1 MMKMPTD
8 LELLRAAPPGHL
20 AAVAEARRLPLAGG
34 AGSASSP
41 ALEEVARRLFH
52 PLSVLEALRMLS
64 QGQWAILRELARCGG
79 QAHSSDLRLY
89 LLAAGALPGAGRA
102 PDAQAKLYE
111 LALGRL
117 LGLGLLF
124 WGRLDVL
131 GGRAY
136 ASGAHEGLL
145 VVPPSVL
152 ALLPEVEMPEEAMP
166 APQYPQPRAPR
177 FASVEALQRD
187 LYLLWRVARDQ
198 PAGLLLGANGSLP
211 KGALRQVLA
220 ALAPKNGGE
229 NGKSEQE
236 MPRLLFLRAL
246 AEELGLL
253 VARDGALHAQN
264 ARAYFALPLVQ
275 RAERCYTCWLEG
287 TFWNELLWMP
297 GITLRPA
304 PSLHEP
310 ARPEVLRGRR
320 AVLELLRAQTAG
332 VWVSRAAFLALAR
345 LRPGAHH
352 LWAQRGEPGSE
363 SSPPEKLFGWEF
375 RVRGVWL
382 APREERAQVEAA
394 FVAAVLEGPLHWLG
408 LVDLDALAG
417 QPPLAYRL
425 APGGLALLGQ
435 GEWPPELR
443 DQQAGRLIVQ
453 PNFDLV
459 ALAPLQETTLLFLD
473 EVAERQSLEQVAQY
487 RLTRARWLHAL
498 AQGASATTL
507 IQRLEA
513 LAQAP
518 LPQNLRYSLLEWER
532 QAQRVRVMRAV
543 TLLEVQEAALLD
555 ALLADPTL
563 APFLVRRLTPTAALV
578 ERRHLAALYAAL
590 LERGELPK
598 LLSLE

>member
-1 MMKMPTD
+1 MKTPTD

-34 AGSASSP
+34 AGSATGP
-41 ALEEVARRLFH
+41 ALEELARRLFH
-52 PLSVLEALRMLS
+52 PPSVLEALRMLS

-102 PDAQAKLYE
+102 PDAQANLYE

-117 LGLGLLF
+117 LKLGLLF

-152 ALLPEVEMPEEAMP
+152 ALLPEVETPEEA
-166 APQYPQPRAPR
+166 APIPQHAQPRAPR

-187 LYLLWRVARDQ
+187 LYLLWRVVREQ
-198 PAGLLLGANGSLP
+198 PAGLLLTANGLLP
-211 KGALRQVLA
+211 KGVLRQVLA
-220 ALAPKNGGE
+220 ALGQKNGE

-236 MPRLLFLRAL
+236 LPRVLFLRAL
-246 AEELGLL
+246 AQALGLL
-253 VARDGALHAQN
+253 VVRDGALYAEN

-287 TFWNELLWMP
+287 TFWNELLWLP

-304 PSLHEP
+304 PALQEP
-310 ARPEVLRGRR
+310 ARPEVLRGRQ
-320 AVLELLRAQTAG
+320 AVLELVRAQTAG
-332 VWVSRAAFLALAR
+332 TWVSRAAFLALAR
-345 LRPGAHH
+345 LRSGAHH
-352 LWAQRGEPGSE
+352 LWGPRGEPGSE

-382 APREERAQVEAA
+382 APREERAQVEAG

-408 LVDLDALAG
+408 LVDLDAPAG

-425 APGGLALLGQ
+425 TPGGLALLGQ

-487 RLTRARWLHAL
+487 RLTRERWLHAL
-498 AQGASATTL
+498 AQGASAQTL

-513 LAQAP
+513 LAPAP

-532 QAQRVRVMRAV
+532 QAQRVRLMRAV
-543 TLLEVQEAALLD
+543 VLVEVQEAALLD
-555 ALLADPTL
+555 SFLADSTL
-563 APFLVRRLTPTAALV
+563 APLIVRRLTPTAALV

-590 LERGELPK
+590 LARGELPK
-598 LLSLE
+598 LMRLE